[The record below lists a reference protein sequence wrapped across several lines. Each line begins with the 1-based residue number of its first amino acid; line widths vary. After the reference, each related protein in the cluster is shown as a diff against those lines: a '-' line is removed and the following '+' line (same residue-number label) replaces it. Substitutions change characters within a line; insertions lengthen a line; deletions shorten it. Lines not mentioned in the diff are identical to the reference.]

1 MTILIAILIS
11 IVISLGISFYFR
23 KLQQNEDG
31 ITKVRKYAD
40 RRQEDLL
47 KLFKELQGQ
56 YNLMSTDFKS
66 EQTRAN
72 AAIKLLKQ
80 QNDEFAEKI
89 KLFEQNIQAVQSIK
103 NQIDSYAQ
111 VLNDLNEMTDN
122 VEENLERLHNS
133 SQLITQVSNRI
144 AKQEQSVSQLEKQI
158 PGLSKEFAEKNAEQ
172 LKTIGTKL
180 LSEYENY
187 AQKISQEIQDSKKAA
202 ENALISIQQKF
213 QSAYDQASERADK
226 LENTAFEHLSEQAQK
241 RSDKFL
247 FELKTQTES
256 LENELSTRF
265 MTASE
270 SITNKFEQITGML
283 EDKSLEIHDS
293 FEKKS
298 SDTIQT

>member
-1 MTILIAILIS
+1 M
-11 IVISLGISFYFR
+11 
-23 KLQQNEDG
+23 
-31 ITKVRKYAD
+31 
-40 RRQEDLL
+40 
-47 KLFKELQGQ
+47 
-56 YNLMSTDFKS
+56 
-66 EQTRAN
+66 
-72 AAIKLLKQ
+72 
-80 QNDEFAEKI
+80 
-89 KLFEQNIQAVQSIK
+89 
-103 NQIDSYAQ
+103 
-111 VLNDLNEMTDN
+111 
-122 VEENLERLHNS
+122 
-133 SQLITQVSNRI
+133 
-144 AKQEQSVSQLEKQI
+144 
-158 PGLSKEFAEKNAEQ
+158 
-172 LKTIGTKL
+172 
-180 LSEYENY
+180 SEYENY

-298 SDTIQT
+298 SETIQTDKNSE